1 MDICPAVGPT
11 NAMDGGGYVVTRDGG
26 GEGNV
31 GLARAPRVEVWGRGP
46 DAGGGE
52 LTPTKP

>member
-1 MDICPAVGPT
+1 VDICPAVGPT